1 MAHPYGE
8 LLSTFIQECTAEGME
23 AMESWGQ
30 EGIVLDLDRLERQA
44 EDLDLDDFADAI
56 RQTRGRLGRYLVL
69 QIEEITGRGPI
80 GESAVS
86 LAEALAGC
94 GAWTCSGQDG

>member
-1 MAHPYGE
+1 
-8 LLSTFIQECTAEGME
+8 ME

-30 EGIVLDLDRLERQA
+30 EGIVIDLDRLERQA

-56 RQTRGRLGRYLVL
+56 RQTRGHLGRYLVL
-69 QIEEITGRGPI
+69 RMEEIAGGGPI
-80 GESAVS
+80 GESARS

-94 GAWTCSGQDG
+94 GAWTCSGQDR

>member
-1 MAHPYGE
+1 
-8 LLSTFIQECTAEGME
+8 ME

-56 RQTRGRLGRYLVL
+56 RLTRGRLGRYLVL
-69 QIEEITGRGPI
+69 RMEEITGDGPI
-80 GESAVS
+80 GESAGT

-94 GAWTCSGQDG
+94 GAWTISGQGP